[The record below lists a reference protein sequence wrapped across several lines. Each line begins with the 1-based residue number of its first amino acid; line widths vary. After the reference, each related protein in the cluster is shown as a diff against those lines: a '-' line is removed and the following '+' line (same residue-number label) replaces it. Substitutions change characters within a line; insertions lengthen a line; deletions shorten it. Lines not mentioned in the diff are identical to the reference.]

1 VREPTIARNYADALF
16 ALAERDGQTVPF
28 GDLIDAVAGAIRA
41 DDTVRI
47 VLESPRVPK
56 EQKQRLL
63 ADALQGRA
71 PDVFVRFLTAVVR
84 RGRQGLLGAIAR
96 EYLSLVDV
104 KFNRVHASVA
114 VAREPDP
121 TLEREIRTRLTALL
135 DMQVIP
141 HFRHDPGILGGVIV
155 RVGDRVM
162 DGSLRRK
169 MLALR
174 RAMLGA

>member
-1 VREPTIARNYADALF
+1 MREPTIARNYAEALL

-28 GDLIDAVAGAIRA
+28 GDLIDALAGAIRA
-41 DDTVRI
+41 DEAIRI

-56 EQKQRLL
+56 GQKQRLL
-63 ADALQGRA
+63 ADALRGRA
-71 PDVFVRFLTAVVR
+71 PEAFIRFLAAVVK

-104 KFNRVHASVA
+104 RFNRVHASVA
-114 VAREPDP
+114 VARKPDP
-121 TLEREIRTRLTALL
+121 ALEREIRTRLAALL
-135 DMQVIP
+135 DKDVIP
-141 HFRHDPGILGGVIV
+141 HFRHDPGVLGGVIV

-169 MLALR
+169 MLVLR